1 MIMCVLLCYP
11 VSIRI
16 YYQQGG
22 LFLVFVCFEF
32 SSVQAF
38 IYVFLLR
45 FKMSAHQMNKDKLD
59 LVSVVTFASHLTHII
74 IALPVG
80 NLARVMTPVSLL
92 KIHVKYALLLQKNK
106 C

>member
-1 MIMCVLLCYP
+1 M
-11 VSIRI
+11 
-16 YYQQGG
+16 
-22 LFLVFVCFEF
+22 CFEF

-45 FKMSAHQMNKDKLD
+45 FKMSAHQTNKEKPRS
-59 LVSVVTFASHLTHII
+59 SVITFALRLTHII

-92 KIHVKYALLLQKNK
+92 KIHVKYALLLKKNK